1 MVEKKK
7 PIDLIAALLEDQQP
21 FPAQY
26 LHIFSDIT
34 PADLEA
40 VEKVWPQVSVK
51 RKINLL
57 QDLESLMEADTLV
70 SCDDFARFALQD
82 VDPNVRAQSISLLW
96 ECEDTRLISIFGDLL
111 THDANGNVRAA
122 AADALGKFILL
133 GELEEIPA
141 RSFRRAFDIL
151 VRSFSSELFE
161 GVQQQILRSLSYS
174 SDEKI
179 LPLIQEA
186 YARPSKSWRI
196 AALES
201 MGRSADDRWKAN
213 ILEMIR
219 SSDEDYQYEAVRAA
233 GEIELKAA
241 KSTLLDMLPD
251 ENQNS
256 DLRYQIIWA
265 LSKIG
270 GRDVREKIREM
281 LENTEDEEEIDVL
294 EMALDN
300 LELSEDGPS
309 LEIF

>member
-1 MVEKKK
+1 MADKKK
-7 PIDLIAALLEDQQP
+7 PIDVIAALLEDKPP

-82 VDPNVRAQSISLLW
+82 ENPNVRAQSISLLW
-96 ECEDTRLISIFGDLL
+96 ECEDTRLIAIFGDLL
-111 THDANGNVRAA
+111 AHDANENVRAA

-161 GVQQQILRSLSYS
+161 GVQQQIVRSLSYS

-179 LPLIQEA
+179 FPLIQEA
-186 YARPSKSWRI
+186 YSRPSKSWRI

-201 MGRSADDRWKAN
+201 MGRSADDRWKEI
-213 ILEMIR
+213 ILEMMR
-219 SSDEDYQYEAVRAA
+219 STDEDYQYEAVRAA

-241 KSTLLDMLPD
+241 KSTLLDMLLD

-270 GRDVREKIREM
+270 GRDVREKMRGM

-300 LELSEDGPS
+300 LELSEDDPS

>member
-7 PIDLIAALLEDQQP
+7 PIDVIAALLEDKQP

-40 VEKVWPQVSVK
+40 VKKVWPQVSVK

-82 VDPNVRAQSISLLW
+82 EDPNVRTQSISLLW
-96 ECEDTRLISIFGDLL
+96 ECEDTGLIAIFGDLL
-111 THDANGNVRAA
+111 TNDANENVRAA

-151 VRSFSSELFE
+151 IRSFPSELFE
-161 GVQQQILRSLSYS
+161 GVQQQIVRSLSYS
-174 SDEKI
+174 SDDKI
-179 LPLIQEA
+179 FPLIQEA

-213 ILEMIR
+213 ILEMMH
-219 SSDEDYQYEAVRAA
+219 SLDEDYQYEAVRAA

-241 KSTLLDMLPD
+241 KSTLLDMLLA

-294 EMALDN
+294 EIALDN
-300 LELSEDGPS
+300 LELSEDDPS

>member
-1 MVEKKK
+1 MVERKK
-7 PIDLIAALLEDQQP
+7 PIDLIATLLENSQP

-34 PADLEA
+34 SADLEA
-40 VEKVWPQVSVK
+40 IKKAWPQVAVK

-82 VDPNVRAQSISLLW
+82 EDPNVRAQAIKLLW
-96 ECEDTRLISIFGDLL
+96 ECEDTRLIAIFGDLL
-111 THDANGNVRAA
+111 THDANEVVRAA

-133 GELEEIPA
+133 GELDEIPA
-141 RSFRRAFDIL
+141 RLFKRAFDVL
-151 VRSFSSELFE
+151 FSSYSSELFE
-161 GVQQQILRSLSYS
+161 GVQQQILRSLSYL
-174 SDEKI
+174 SDERI
-179 LPLIQEA
+179 HPLIQAA
-186 YARPSKSWRI
+186 YASHSKPWRI

-201 MGRSADDRWKAN
+201 MGHSADDRWKAD
-213 ILEMIR
+213 ILDMLH
-219 SSDEDYQYEAVRAA
+219 STDEDFQYEAIRAA

-241 KSTLLDMLPD
+241 KSTLLDMLSD
-251 ENQNS
+251 ESQNS
-256 DLRYQIIWA
+256 DLHDQLIWA

-270 GRDVREKIREM
+270 GKDVREKMHEL
-281 LENTEDEEEIDVL
+281 LENTDDEEEIDVL

-300 LELSEDGPS
+300 LDLSEDDPS